1 MTDRRAKIG
10 IEEEI
15 AIADYALRFRDM
27 HRTPLAEKML
37 SEIDWPGKPP
47 EIEVLERKISKVRAH
62 ETLPVDKPWSVES
75 MVMYPIPAEALP
87 LVLRAWVY
95 AREKLNISLTI
106 RQAQWIARLYAAIK
120 DIPALVEQALS
131 YASFE
136 LIGEL
141 LGRGYG
147 TDTTGVDLALF
158 ESMTGERLT
167 IEHRARILGVDI
179 EFYKRLGI
187 KFDEPEPQLRKE
199 LTAEEATFFTRDSIE
214 KSLKL
219 GKIFHLAMQEVKSE
233 EEWAKRE
240 VKLEKM
246 LREIDPKLLENI
258 MERKRK
264 RLHPEQSQE
273 KKEA

>member
-15 AIADYALRFRDM
+15 AIADYALRFHDM

-141 LGRGYG
+141 LGKSYG

-233 EEWAKRE
+233 EDWAKRE

-246 LREIDPKLLENI
+246 LREIDPKLLENS